1 MSIVKMKRL
10 RLIGLSSEQDELLAR
25 LLHLGCVEVTETD
38 NKLADPQWAGLLKRD
53 AASLGDVKAQANAIQ
68 SALDALRKYAPVKS
82 GLFIKRSDIS
92 ETEFLSDQAR
102 EAALEVASQINRRV
116 QSIAQSQTQEN
127 RVTARRAGLS
137 PWAGLDQPLDLAET
151 RSAKLTYVTF
161 PAAAVADEIRSALAQ
176 AAPMSEL
183 IKASSDKEL
192 QYFLLVCHK
201 EEQQKAMEAIK
212 PFSAS
217 TVSFK
222 DVTGTAAENMAAIDK
237 ELAEMA
243 KQREALAGEIAGY
256 GGERKALQVSLDRL
270 NQEVS
275 KETVRERMLTDGTV
289 VFLEGWAAGTKLE
302 ELQQELSR
310 FTCAYELADPAE
322 EETPPTMLKNP
333 KWMQCMN
340 MVTEMYSLPAYN
352 GIDPNPLIFFWYIF
366 FFGFMFADVA
376 YGIIIFAVCLAIT
389 KLYKPKKTMG
399 YMFQLGQYLGI
410 STAICG
416 IFVGGFFGNVLNV
429 IYDTFLPNAVMPA
442 WMEKF
447 TSGIIVNPIEDP
459 MTVLIIAIAIGC
471 VQLIMGQ
478 CIHIYMGFRDG
489 EGVDA
494 LLDVVPWWIVFA
506 GIACIVLVGTPWVLA
521 AGFLILLLTQG
532 RHAPS
537 VPGKIMG
544 GLKSWYDITSWLSDV
559 LSYARLMAL
568 MLATSV
574 IAMVFNTLGAL
585 GGRTVVGVIM
595 FIVVFLV
602 GHVFNIGVNLIGTYV
617 HAARLQYLEYF
628 GKFYKDGGIPFR
640 PLKYDTKYV
649 DIVENKEEM

>member
-53 AASLGDVKAQANAIQ
+53 SASLGDVKAQANALN
-68 SALDALRKYAPVKS
+68 SALEALRKYAPVKS
-82 GLFIKRSDIS
+82 GLFVKRSDIS
-92 ETEFLSDQAR
+92 EQEFLSVEAR
-102 EAALEVASQINRRV
+102 EAALETASQINQRV
-116 QSIAQSQTQEN
+116 QSIAQSHTQEN
-127 RVTARRAGLS
+127 RTAARRAGLS
-137 PWAGLDQPLDLAET
+137 PWASLDLSLDLSET
-151 RSAKLTYVTF
+151 KTAKLTYVTF
-161 PAAAVADEIRSALAQ
+161 PAAAAADEIRGALAQ
-176 AAPMSEL
+176 AAPMAEL
-183 IKASSDKEL
+183 IQAGADKEL
-192 QYFLLVCHK
+192 LYFLLVCHK
-201 EEQQKAMEAIK
+201 EQQQQAMDAIK

-222 DVTGTAAENMAAIDK
+222 DVTGTAAENMAAIDR
-237 ELAEMA
+237 ELAELA
-243 KQREALAGEIAGY
+243 AQRDALAKEIAAY
-256 GGERKALQVSLDRL
+256 GDRRKALQISLDRM
-270 NQEVS
+270 NQEVA

-289 VFLEGWAAGTKLE
+289 VFLEGWVASTKLE
-302 ELQQELSR
+302 ELKKELSG
-310 FTCAYELADPAE
+310 FTCAYELADPVE
-322 EETPPTMLKNP
+322 GETPPTLLKNP
-333 KWMQCMN
+333 KWMECMN
-340 MVTEMYSLPAYN
+340 MVTEMYSLPAYD
-352 GIDPNPLIFFWYIF
+352 GIDPNPLIFFWYVF

-376 YGIIIFAVCLAIT
+376 YGIIIFAVCLAVI
-389 KLYKPKKTMG
+389 KLYNPKKTMG
-399 YMFQLGQYLGI
+399 RMFHLGLWLGG
-410 STAICG
+410 STAFCG

-429 IYDTFLPNAVMPA
+429 IYDTFLPNATMPG
-442 WMEKF
+442 WMVKF
-447 TSGIIVNPIEDP
+447 TDGILVNPIEDP
-459 MTVLIIAIAIGC
+459 MTVLILAIAIGC
-471 VQLIMGQ
+471 VQLVMGQ

-489 EGVDA
+489 HGVDA
-494 LLDVVPWWIVFA
+494 LLDVVPWWVVFA
-506 GIACIVLVGTPWVLA
+506 GIACIALLSTPWVLV

-532 RHAPS
+532 RHAPT

-595 FIVVFLV
+595 FVVVFLI

-640 PLKYDTKYV
+640 PLQYDTKYV
-649 DIVENKEEM
+649 DIVNNKEEI